1 MRAVAKTYRIRENF
15 NPFIPSHEE
24 KREKVSESQRSYLQD
39 FFKDNDVIFKTFPGK
54 EKDENH
60 FCLRLNQFE
69 NKEGLKDFKF
79 ETSYFVGAQWL
90 VKDKLP
96 LLVEPKFNKSKED
109 TTEVEIDYIKLMTE
123 ALEPSE
129 NAEHLK
135 DLVFI
140 DFQQTP
146 IKIQQKQDLLS
157 PLLIIQY
164 LHLLKKIVRKGLKNS
179 YYKKRSN
186 LRSRVRGKIL
196 VSATVKQNH
205 AKSKMLNTYC
215 SYDEFGI
222 DHQENRLLK
231 KALSF
236 GVQYLYQLKNTKSDF
251 SQIDEMLRFI
261 KPAFQ
266 NVSEEINTATIKNFQ
281 PNPMFKEYSEALKL
295 AKLILK
301 RFGYNLTKTSAKKVE
316 TPPFWIDMSKLF
328 ELYVLSLL
336 RKRFPLREEIFYQP
350 EISRL
355 YPDYLI
361 RTDNGLVVDAK
372 YKNYSGKNIAKEDI
386 WQISGYARLEGVYEK
401 LGKSEND
408 CNNIDCLFIYPD
420 LKSDLDIGSVNFT
433 SKSFKERNYKNIYS
447 VGIKLPILN

>member
-1 MRAVAKTYRIRENF
+1 MAVAKTYRIRENF
-15 NPFIPSHEE
+15 IEGKHPKNELDEYQTSLLSTYFSQNESITRNFPKIFNKTAESHLCL
-24 KREKVSESQRSYLQD
+24 KVERRIQ
-39 FFKDNDVIFKTFPGK
+39 ND
-54 EKDENH
+54 DEN
-60 FCLRLNQFE
+60 FC
-69 NKEGLKDFKF
+69 F
-79 ETSYFVGAQWL
+79 ETSYFIGAQWL
-90 VKDKLP
+90 IKGKLP

-109 TTEVEIDYIKLMTE
+109 KTEVEIDYIKIMTE

-146 IKIQQKQDLLS
+146 IKIKQKQDLLS
-157 PLLIIQY
+157 PLLIIQFI
-164 LHLLKKIVRKGLKNS
+164 HLLKKIVKKGLKNS
-179 YYKKRSN
+179 YYKKHSN

-196 VSATVKQNH
+196 ISATVKHNH
-205 AKSKMLNTYC
+205 TKSNMINTYC

-236 GVQYLYQLKNTKSDF
+236 ADKYLCQLKNTKSDF
-251 SQIDEMLRFI
+251 TQIDEMFRFI

-266 NVSEEINTATIKNFQ
+266 NVSEEINTASIKNFQ
-281 PNPMFKEYSEALKL
+281 PNPMFKEYNEALKL

-301 RFGYNLTKTSAKKVE
+301 RFGYNLTKTSDKKVE

-336 RKRFPLREEIFYQP
+336 RKRFPSKEELLYQP
-350 EISRL
+350 KISSL

-361 RTDNGLVVDAK
+361 RTDDGLVVDAK
-372 YKNYSGKNIAKEDI
+372 YKNYSGKNIAKEDF
-386 WQISGYARLEGVYEK
+386 WQISGYARLEGVYSK
-401 LGKSEND
+401 LYKDEND
-408 CNNIDCLFIYPD
+408 SNNIKCLFIYPD
-420 LKSDLDIGSVNFT
+420 LKSNLDIASVNFT
-433 SKSFKERNYKNIYS
+433 SKLFKEKNYRNIYS
-447 VGIKLPILN
+447 IGVRLPTIN

>member
-1 MRAVAKTYRIRENF
+1 MAVAKTYRIRENF
-15 NPFIPSHEE
+15 IEGKHSKNELDECQNNLLSTYFSNNKPIIRTFPKVFKGTSAVHVCLKVE
-24 KREKVSESQRSYLQD
+24 KQLQD
-39 FFKDNDVIFKTFPGK
+39 DT
-54 EKDENH
+54 EH
-60 FCLRLNQFE
+60 
-69 NKEGLKDFKF
+69 FKF

-96 LLVEPKFNKSKED
+96 LLVEPKFNKSKD
-109 TTEVEIDYIKLMTE
+109 DPAEVEIDYIKLMTE

-146 IKIQQKQDLLS
+146 IKIRQKQDLLS

-164 LHLLKKIVRKGLKNS
+164 LHFLKKIVKKGLKNS
-179 YYKKRSN
+179 YYKKHSN

-196 VSATVKQNH
+196 ISATVKHNH

-222 DHQENRLLK
+222 DYEENRLLK

-236 GVQYLYQLKNTKSDF
+236 GVKYLHQLKNTKSDF
-251 SQIDEMLRFI
+251 SQIDGMVRFI

-266 NVSEEINTATIKNFQ
+266 NVSEEINIASIKNFK

-301 RFGYNLTKTSAKKVE
+301 RFGYNLTKTSEKKVE
-316 TPPFWIDMSKLF
+316 TPPFWIDTSKLF
-328 ELYVLSLL
+328 ELYVLSML
-336 RKRFPLREEIFYQP
+336 RKRFPLKEKILYQP
-350 EISRL
+350 EINRL

-361 RTDNGLVVDAK
+361 RTDEGLVVDAK

-386 WQISGYARLEGVYEK
+386 WQISGYARLEGVYSE
-401 LGKSEND
+401 LGKDEND
-408 CNNIDCLFIYPD
+408 CHNINCLFIYPD
-420 LKSDLDIGSVNFT
+420 LNSKIDIGSANFT
-433 SKSFKERNYKNIYS
+433 GKSFKEKNYKNIYS
-447 VGIKLPILN
+447 IGVKLPTIN